1 MDGSWMEAGWNN
13 FISVMKNFYKPIKNR
28 TLTNY
33 HFWALAQ
40 SPEETFPAYCNRVQQ
55 ESKSCNFK
63 CHNEERI
70 ARNIAVRDQ
79 IVTGLRDNEIRKET
93 IKKSW
98 DLGTLRTQG
107 MKTESATRSGL
118 KETVNPMF
126 KPYKTIGKHN
136 KLKKTDALFQ

>member
-1 MDGSWMEAGWNN
+1 M
-13 FISVMKNFYKPIKNR
+13 
-28 TLTNY
+28 
-33 HFWALAQ
+33 
-40 SPEETFPAYCNRVQQ
+40 
-55 ESKSCNFK
+55 
-63 CHNEERI
+63 
-70 ARNIAVRDQ
+70 
-79 IVTGLRDNEIRKET
+79 TGLRDNEIRKEA